1 MKLAVTLLVVCVAA
15 LLSLGMVM
23 LYSAKMLAT
32 DGARMLMMQ
41 SIWFGLGLVACI
53 VMASL
58 DYSLLKK
65 MTWPLM
71 AVSLVLLVLVFVP
84 HIGKSVNGA
93 HRWIAFGSFRMQ
105 PSELGKF
112 ALMVAIAWY
121 CERYQRQMHGWKRG
135 IFIPSL
141 IIAPVLGLI
150 FIEPDRGATMLLCAV
165 LSVMLLF
172 AGIRWYCFVVPAILG
187 IVGLTISFIHDPM
200 RSARIYSWM
209 NLEETKGAVG
219 HQAYQ
224 ASLAFGSGGWSG
236 LGLGNGRQK
245 MGFIPEHHTDFIFSI
260 IGEELGI
267 IATLLVVVA
276 FIIIVISG
284 VFISMR
290 ARDTFGTLLG
300 CGITF
305 LIGLQAAINIG
316 VVTGTLPNKGMPLPF
331 ISYGGSNLMMLLGCV
346 GVLISIARH
355 ARERVERPDAF
366 LAPDNPFSPRTA

>member
-1 MKLAVTLLVVCVAA
+1 
-15 LLSLGMVM
+15 
-23 LYSAKMLAT
+23 
-32 DGARMLMMQ
+32 
-41 SIWFGLGLVACI
+41 
-53 VMASL
+53 
-58 DYSLLKK
+58 
-65 MTWPLM
+65 
-71 AVSLVLLVLVFVP
+71 
-84 HIGKSVNGA
+84 
-93 HRWIAFGSFRMQ
+93 
-105 PSELGKF
+105 
-112 ALMVAIAWY
+112 MVAIAAY
-121 CERYQRQMHGWKRG
+121 CERYQRQMGGWKRG
-135 IFIPSL
+135 IFYPAL

-150 FIEPDRGATMLLCAV
+150 FVEPDRGATMLMCAV

-172 AGIRWYCFVVPAILG
+172 AGIRMYYFAVPAALG
-187 IVGLTISFIHDPM
+187 IVGLTISFLHDPM

-209 NLEETKGAVG
+209 NLEETKREVG

-260 IGEELGI
+260 VGEELGI
-267 IATLLVVVA
+267 IATLLVVAA
-276 FIIIVISG
+276 FVIIVISG

-316 VVTGTLPNKGMPLPF
+316 VVTNTLPNKGMPLPF
-331 ISYGGSNLMMLLGCV
+331 ISYGGSNLCMMLGCV

-355 ARERVERPDAF
+355 ARERVEKPDAF
-366 LAPDNPFSPRTA
+366 LAPDNPFSPSTA